1 MTHLPILPTLPIAAL
16 IDHLWQSTAVGLL
29 VWLLT
34 CALRNNR
41 ASARYRLWLLASVKF
56 LLPFSL
62 LISAGSALRPTT
74 YATIE
79 AHPLSRLVTQAVQPY
94 AQSASVLAQQPSST
108 ASAAR
113 NRLLGLCLLAWACGT
128 GALTLAWLRSWSAL
142 RRTARSA
149 RLCMQVS
156 GVPVLATESLLEP
169 GVFGIVHPV
178 LLVPESLLDRLS
190 NAQLQAIFAHEL
202 CHIRRRDNLTAA
214 VHMAVQAV
222 FWFHPGVWFIQRR
235 LLEERE
241 RACDEAVLDSGND
254 AEVYAESLVNV
265 SRFYLES
272 PLATMA
278 GITGGDLKQRVI
290 RIMTEARYT
299 RLSLGAKLTLA
310 AAGLF
315 AVSLPFT
322 AGLIHGD
329 RVHAQTEKPLPSFE
343 VASIR
348 PDKSGSNDMSINAT
362 KAVWQCKNAPLITLL
377 WSAFDVKDFQVLSVP
392 GWVKSERYTVEAKV
406 PEETQSLPDEQRYKQ
421 ADLMLQ
427 SLLKDRFY
435 LSYHWI
441 TRQLPVYSLV
451 IAKGGTKLPTA
462 KPDEKGGEV
471 VDDTYIETRA
481 FTMNDFAR
489 QLSATL
495 NQTVMDKTG
504 LAGKY
509 TFTLHYPPPQD
520 LGAANGVSQSSA
532 TEKQARIFSAL
543 QDQLGLKL
551 IAEKGPVQMLV
562 IDSIDR
568 PTPN

>member
-1 MTHLPILPTLPIAAL
+1 MTHLPMLPTLPIAAL

-34 CALRNNR
+34 SALRNNR

-142 RRTARSA
+142 RRAARSA

-178 LLVPESLLDRLS
+178 LLVPASLLDRLS
-190 NAQLQAIFAHEL
+190 NEQLQAIFAHEL
-202 CHIRRRDNLTAA
+202 CHIRRRDNLTAV

-299 RLSLGAKLTLA
+299 RLSRGAKLALA

-348 PDKSGSNDMSINAT
+348 PDPDTTNMSMGWDRGRWYAKGASLKI
-362 KAVWQCKNAPLITLL
+362 LIGG
-377 WSAFDVKDFQVLSVP
+377 AFRLKEFQVLNAP
-392 GWVKSERYTVEAKV
+392 GWVNSERYTIEAKI
-406 PEETQSLPDEQRYKQ
+406 PEDFLKLPPSEQPKQ
-421 ADLMLQ
+421 NGAMMQ
-427 SLLKDRFY
+427 SLLADRFH
-435 LSYHWI
+435 LRYHWT
-441 TRQLPVYSLV
+441 TRVFPVYSLV
-451 IAKGGTKLPTA
+451 INKGGPKLTEA
-462 KPDEKGGEV
+462 AAGLEYSETV
-471 VDDTYIETRA
+471 SDTYIDARA
-481 FTMNDFAR
+481 ASMAYLAD
-489 QLSATL
+489 QLGGNL
-495 NQTVMDKTG
+495 NRIVLDKTG
-504 LAGKY
+504 LKGRY
-509 TFTLHYPPPQD
+509 TFTIRYPPNPD
-520 LGAANGVSQSSA
+520 TAASGAAPIDA
-532 TEKQARIFSAL
+532 QAEAQTRLFTAL